1 MEERYQIIEK
11 IGQGGLGAVYR
22 AFDTRMNRDIAIK
35 RISVPAD
42 DEDLQK
48 ESIRQLVKE
57 AGALA
62 SLQHPHIVTIYDV
75 GSDEE
80 GPYVIMELISG
91 KTLDEI
97 IERAPLT
104 WTDFREFALQTQEAL
119 IAAQELDMIHSDI
132 KPPNIMLTWLP
143 SGKFQVKIVDFG
155 LATLTHGQ
163 SLEELQESEAIF
175 GSIFFMAPEQ
185 FERVPVDARTDMYA
199 MGCVYYQALTGT
211 YPFQGETGYEV
222 MVSHLHHKVIPLQE
236 VRSDI
241 PLWACEWIMWQINR
255 MPDDRPGTARES
267 LQSFLQNDK
276 TMDPALSRGQS
287 TAPVP
292 LGPRPRRL
300 APGSK
305 NTSAVNVDQAPGT
318 GAVLLDNPTPSQAM
332 KITAPQPLLP
342 PEGFKPS
349 IHTKTEEIKTE
360 TAQAPAPT
368 PFNAATANLPTQTY
382 HVHLEKKPMSMA
394 AKIGIGAGALA
405 ALVIGGIILGGQLK
419 ASQAAKRYDAI
430 LSEAKAGT
438 GPIQISGPELELLL
452 SDLDNPT
459 TSDTKLQNIISAL
472 ARVKSNDGSN
482 FDSQI
487 TKSIVESTKLLPEVQ
502 TQMIIEVIG
511 KRADKSSAAALI
523 DFARNPKKSKPA
535 RIAAFEAATPIF
547 GDEQFDT
554 MLSLIENAL
563 EPEIRKAAEDS
574 AKEILRKTTN
584 ESQLRQLTSKIQQKL
599 ITTDTKF
606 HEALLRLQGTAG
618 GR

>member
-42 DEDLQK
+42 DQDLQK

-199 MGCVYYQALTGT
+199 MGCVYYQALTGI

-276 TMDPALSRGQS
+276 TMDPAMSRGRS

-300 APGSK
+300 APGAK
-305 NTSAVNVDQAPGT
+305 ATGAVNLDVPGTSAVD
-318 GAVLLDNPTPSQAM
+318 LENPTPSQAM
-332 KITAPQPLLP
+332 KITSPQPLMP

-349 IHTKTEEIKTE
+349 IHTEVEERKIE
-360 TAQAPAPT
+360 VAPAPT
-368 PFNAATANLPTQTY
+368 PAPFNAATANLPTQTY
-382 HVHLEKKPMSMA
+382 HVHHEKQPMGMGV
-394 AKIGIGAGALA
+394 KIGIGAGALA
-405 ALVIGGIILGGQLK
+405 VLAVVGVFVGGQIK
-419 ASQAAKRYDAI
+419 ASSAAKRYESI
-430 LSEAKAGT
+430 LSEAQSGT
-438 GPIQISGPELELLL
+438 GPIAITGAELKLILA
-452 SDLDNPT
+452 DLEDPT
-459 TSDTKLQNIISAL
+459 TSDKKLQNIISTL

-482 FDSQI
+482 LDGAI
-487 TKSIVESTKLLPEVQ
+487 TQSITGANKLLPEIQ
-502 TQMIIEVIG
+502 TQMILNVLG
-511 KRADKSSAAALI
+511 KRSNAASAVALI
-523 DFARNPKKSKPA
+523 EFARDASKPKPA
-535 RIAAFEAATPIF
+535 RVAAFEAATPNLTHDQF
-547 GDEQFDT
+547 GPL
-554 MLSLIENAL
+554 LSLMENAL
-563 EPEIRKAAEDS
+563 EQEIRQAAENA
-574 AKEILRKTTN
+574 AKEVLRKATDR
-584 ESQLRQLTSKIQQKL
+584 SKLTSDINSRM
-599 ITTDTKF
+599 TTDDAKF
-606 HEALLRLQGTAG
+606 REALLRVLSVAG